1 MGSLTEIEPTDEAHA
16 KYTRVLYLQQ
26 ITLLAAILS
35 SPNHRAVYLELSFQ
49 YLYRVHWIELGG

>member
-1 MGSLTEIEPTDEAHA
+1 MGSLREIEPTDEAHA

-49 YLYRVHWIELGG
+49 YL